1 MQWIRRCKVEE
12 LNLVDSYAGPKA
24 VRIQQAFSASTKP
37 SFYPTPDR
45 MTLSKHRVETLSKAE
60 ETKKQDNDNLDTV
73 SKVSA
78 MTPMTQMSQEDRVS
92 SVSKQS
98 KQSFTSKTTTQST
111 KMRMEALQGELE
123 AERKRRILA
132 EKEVES
138 LRATQ
143 MK

>member
-1 MQWIRRCKVEE
+1 
-12 LNLVDSYAGPKA
+12 
-24 VRIQQAFSASTKP
+24 
-37 SFYPTPDR
+37 
-45 MTLSKHRVETLSKAE
+45 MTLNKQRVETLSKAE

-78 MTPMTQMSQEDRVS
+78 MTPMTQMSQEDRLS

-98 KQSFTSKTTTQST
+98 KQSFASKTTTQST
-111 KMRMEALQGELE
+111 KMRMEALQSELN
-123 AERKRRILA
+123 AERQRRIVA